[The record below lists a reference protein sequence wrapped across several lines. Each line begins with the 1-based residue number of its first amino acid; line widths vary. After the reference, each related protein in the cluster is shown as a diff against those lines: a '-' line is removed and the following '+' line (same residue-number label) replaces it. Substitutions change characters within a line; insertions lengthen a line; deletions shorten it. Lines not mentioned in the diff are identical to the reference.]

1 MHSER
6 TVCTYIFYSEIK
18 MTLREASKYYDI
30 DFDRLALYEKYG
42 LIAGT
47 KISDG
52 TDYPDSEL
60 QKVSLIDLL
69 REANMNLEEIRFYLA
84 KTTVSADMTKKISLL
99 RRQRSKVLDDIH
111 DKQKLLQ
118 NLDYLIYENEKT
130 KKKE

>member
-1 MHSER
+1 
-6 TVCTYIFYSEIK
+6 

-118 NLDYLIYENEKT
+118 SLDYLIYENEKT